1 MTRTVPLPF
10 RPMSGLSMATEFK
23 ILRQPDKM
31 YKVTSDRQTF
41 HPGRGIEEGGGG
53 EGQYFLSPHT
63 TYAPNRPN

>member
-53 EGQYFLSPHT
+53 GGAILLIASH
-63 TYAPNRPN
+63 NIRS